1 MGERGIGAL
10 SLADEIDYRPEVRRG
25 DLIRSLTRSP
35 VTDGTRWR
43 SRTQMVRPDGAVAA
57 TVTTNGA
64 WFGLRSRCIEAPP
77 SELVA
82 ASVTASTNPHQQEDE
97 SPMSPTT
104 TGFTPPLNH
113 SRIIANTLMA
123 IAR

>member
-1 MGERGIGAL
+1 MPRWLKTVVVIDVEKAHKMRQAGIGKT
-10 SLADEIDYRPEVRRG
+10 VRSPHCG
-25 DLIRSLTRSP
+25 DRTSDLHRFSHNATSFGAAVAIGMSSCAESMTIRSS
-35 VTDGTRWR
+35 G
-43 SRTQMVRPDGAVAA
+43 
-57 TVTTNGA
+57 NGA
-64 WFGLRSRCIEAPP
+64 
-77 SELVA
+77 
-82 ASVTASTNPHQQEDE
+82 ASPASTNPHQQEDE